1 MFKHILS
8 PPISSTTLSRHHLS
22 SRVRVHLSL
31 PTGHSDIHESPSVGD
46 SLLCTSFGRFFLLL
60 RLDLWCL
67 RFYLACTRKRTMHF
81 AHGDLLFLS
90 SNRGLR
96 FVEFLSGGEAVSV
109 AAQDRDGEVDEVL
122 FL

>member
-1 MFKHILS
+1 MD
-8 PPISSTTLSRHHLS
+8 RW
-22 SRVRVHLSL
+22 VWY
-31 PTGHSDIHESPSVGD
+31 
-46 SLLCTSFGRFFLLL
+46 
-60 RLDLWCL
+60 LWCL
-67 RFYLACTRKRTMHF
+67 RFYLACTRKRTLERDESQQLSGSNHSDLSIYMHF